1 MMFWLNG
8 VQRSADE
15 ALLSPLDRGFT
26 LADGLFE
33 TMRATNGIVFRL
45 DAHLD
50 RLCTGARLLEIPLPP
65 GLRDH
70 VAGAVRVAL
79 ASGYAHASVRLT
91 VTRGPAPPGLAP
103 PPHPA
108 PTFALAVAPL
118 APPSAPKPIVAAMA
132 SARRNEYALT
142 SGVKTLSYTES
153 VVALAQAKAAGA
165 DDAIFLDTTGHVSEA
180 TASNLFAVIDGV
192 LVTPPLGCGVLPGI
206 TRAIVLD
213 LAPTLGLSAVEREM
227 AEPELALASE
237 LFLTSSIREIAPLV
251 RIATMAIGSG
261 RVGPVTTKLI
271 DAYAALV
278 RAECGA

>member
-15 ALLSPLDRGFT
+15 PLLSPLDRGFT

-50 RLCTGARLLEIPLPP
+50 RLCIGARLLGIPLPP

-70 VAGAVRVAL
+70 VAAAARAAF

-103 PPHPA
+103 PSHPA
-108 PTFALAVAPL
+108 PTFVLGL
-118 APPSAPKPIVAAMA
+118 APFSPPAAPKPIVASMA

-153 VVALAQAKAAGA
+153 VVALAQAKSAGA
-165 DDAIFLDTTGHVSEA
+165 DDAIFLDTAGHVSEA
-180 TASNLFAVIDGV
+180 TASNLFAVIDDA
-192 LVTPPLGCGVLPGI
+192 LVTPPLSCGVLPGI
-206 TRAIVLD
+206 TRAIVLE
-213 LAPTLGLSAVEREM
+213 LASTLGLTAVEREM

-251 RIATMAIGSG
+251 RIATTAIGSG

-278 RAECGA
+278 RGECGA